1 MRVPSIVPILFCLDI
16 LAIRFSDTC
25 AFLSTHQRHHSQ
37 HHHHHHKVQHQHH
50 KVQHSLPLAIG
61 SKTRRVELWAQ
72 ATKKGPSSQEEED
85 NDDEDNDDEEEVDE
99 VVDAV
104 TLEVKADLKKTL
116 YDVLGASP
124 TDTRTELKKC
134 YVSMAKKYHPDALV
148 SMALS
153 NANAKD
159 SASPN
164 NPNNPDESI
173 DFSEIA
179 AAWRVLSDPKER
191 RRYDRTL
198 QAEQFSQDV
207 TALASQWG
215 KNAAPAA
222 KMFENMAIPFIRRT
236 TATTLA
242 SFQAAAQDLS
252 KKQQLTVNDDNDNN
266 MDMDMDMAMGADGI
280 YRSTAATTNGNI
292 NSNTTTATGISS
304 TNTTASTPRGQQRDV
319 DFSRAFKSAMAA
331 AQRAGRYVDSMEL
344 TEKSQNLQARAL
356 KGVQEAALLQ
366 EELQKLATKR
376 LQMVLHTPAS
386 GLTSADAF
394 LVLNDFNK
402 TVSDLDELTVWDQ
415 VMMKMTIPQEIQALQ
430 QCELTFVETQAI
442 ETQNQLEYQQIVLA
456 RLQAQ
461 TNLTTAIKK
470 EEELRLALEK
480 AQELVAESKTN
491 VEVILRNFT
500 AAEHVCRKSQHEKKR
515 ATTLMEK
522 QSERVRAA
530 LRQKE
535 RDVLRQKG
543 LTEDDTV
550 ADSTSEEESESRL
563 QELLEIRREEQLLA
577 ERSARLEG
585 VAARLMSRANK
596 LKISAEEM
604 HKMQ

>member
-1 MRVPSIVPILFCLDI
+1 
-16 LAIRFSDTC
+16 
-25 AFLSTHQRHHSQ
+25 
-37 HHHHHHKVQHQHH
+37 
-50 KVQHSLPLAIG
+50 
-61 SKTRRVELWAQ
+61 
-72 ATKKGPSSQEEED
+72 
-85 NDDEDNDDEEEVDE
+85 
-99 VVDAV
+99 
-104 TLEVKADLKKTL
+104 
-116 YDVLGASP
+116 
-124 TDTRTELKKC
+124 
-134 YVSMAKKYHPDALV
+134 
-148 SMALS
+148 
-153 NANAKD
+153 
-159 SASPN
+159 
-164 NPNNPDESI
+164 
-173 DFSEIA
+173 
-179 AAWRVLSDPKER
+179 
-191 RRYDRTL
+191 
-198 QAEQFSQDV
+198 
-207 TALASQWG
+207 
-215 KNAAPAA
+215 
-222 KMFENMAIPFIRRT
+222 
-236 TATTLA
+236 
-242 SFQAAAQDLS
+242 
-252 KKQQLTVNDDNDNN
+252 
-266 MDMDMDMAMGADGI
+266 MAMGADGI